1 MYDCGFAK
9 ENHRFRFRTGG
20 IIIKDN
26 KMLFVKSS
34 IGNYYYMIGGAVQL
48 GETTEKCVE
57 REILEEAG
65 LKVQAERLAV
75 VCENFFKG
83 AGGVE
88 DDFDCHTIEFYYLM
102 KIHED
107 NAAVCKKKTDVG
119 EELIWIPMEDIPDS
133 DIKPSFI
140 KKYINE
146 IINSDRIIHII
157 WEKDR

>member
-1 MYDCGFAK
+1 MYDCGFTR

-75 VCENFFKG
+75 VCENFFKC

-88 DDFDCHTIEFYYLM
+88 DGFDCHTIEFYYLM
-102 KIHED
+102 KIQED
-107 NAAVCKKKTDVG
+107 NAAVCKKQTDVG

-140 KKYINE
+140 KEYINE
-146 IINSDRIIHII
+146 IINSDRIMHIVQSPQL
-157 WEKDR
+157 